1 MGMSARIAAFTRRS
15 PALITRSPS
24 TSRTTGG
31 WMMPIAVIDA
41 SNWSSIACGA
51 GVLRGLF
58 GLGFSVRGST
68 LRSSAMVSSWL
79 DGSSSP
85 VLGET
90 LPAGRIVP
98 VRGKG
103 EAGEAGHARGCARD
117 PCGGRHRSGTSSVQN
132 RAACWS
138 VDGLRLVGFGGV
150 PGCRIGVGAISGAL
164 PPSYFCWRRRS
175 ISRSAFSTSAARR
188 AR

>member
-1 MGMSARIAAFTRRS
+1 
-15 PALITRSPS
+15 
-24 TSRTTGG
+24 
-31 WMMPIAVIDA
+31 MMPIAVIDA

-51 GVLRGLF
+51 GVVRGLF

-79 DGSSSP
+79 DGLSSP

-98 VRGKG
+98 VWGKG

-117 PCGGRHRSGTSSVQN
+117 PCGGRHRSGTPLLQKSAVCC
-132 RAACWS
+132 AGDAFWLA
-138 VDGLRLVGFGGV
+138 VLGGT
-150 PGCRIGVGAISGAL
+150 PGCRIGVDSTRGAL
-164 PPSYFCWRRRS
+164 SPSYFCWRRRS
-175 ISRSAFSTSAARR
+175 ISRSAFSTSAARK